1 MDQTLSGFSMRRAAV
16 LSMHSMTIM
25 MSYFLCFSVWYRP
38 NSIWLQHEKSSSII
52 NALCDHNDV
61 IFPLF
66 QCVVLSVP
74 SMSLM
79 MSYFLYFSVSYGPN
93 FIWLQHEKS
102 SGIISALYGIYDV
115 NFPYFSMW
123 YVPNS
128 IWLQHEKSS
137 GINSAFNDLN
147 DVISPISVCGMDQ
160 TLSSFSMRRVPSITL
175 MMLYFLCFRVWYG
188 LYSILLQHEKSS
200 GMISAFYG
208 LNDVTFP
215 LFQCMVWT
223 KLYLASA

>member
-1 MDQTLSGFSMRRAAV
+1 MDQTLSGFSTRRA
-16 LSMHSMTIM
+16 
-25 MSYFLCFSVWYRP
+25 
-38 NSIWLQHEKSSSII
+38 
-52 NALCDHNDV
+52 
-61 IFPLF
+61 
-66 QCVVLSVP
+66 VVLSVP
-74 SMSLM
+74 SMTLM
-79 MSYFLYFSVSYGPN
+79 MSYFLYFSVWYGPN

-102 SGIISALYGIYDV
+102 SGNISALYGINDV

-123 YVPNS
+123 YEPNS

-188 LYSILLQHEKSS
+188 PDSIQFQHEKS
-200 GMISAFYG
+200 ALYN
-208 LNDVTFP
+208 LNDVIFP
-215 LFQCMVWT
+215 LFPCVVWT
-223 KLYLASA
+223 VLYLASA